1 MESALHDAG
10 RRFLALVREDIAGEA
25 PNHPGIASGLA
36 RLDEVMALDS
46 FQAKPLEAHHTVG
59 CKWVDAGQDILAQT
73 RPELAEL
80 IGELKGGLA
89 WQANGV
95 YPEEKFPDG
104 YFDDWAFTQV
114 IGRGGL
120 FLADDLMLGMFA
132 MGPNIFYPK
141 HNHAAPELYYQLT
154 GTHKWQRGDGPWTS
168 SGSPA
173 MIWHDGY
180 EVHATE
186 TLDVPFLSIWMW
198 SKDVYNWPVL
208 T

>member
-10 RRFLALVREDIAGEA
+10 RRFLALVREDIAHEA
-25 PNHPGIASGLA
+25 PSHPGIASGLA
-36 RLDEVMALDS
+36 RLDEVMALES
-46 FQAKPLEAHHTVG
+46 FQAKPLDAHHTVG
-59 CKWVDAGQDILAQT
+59 CKWVDAGQDILAET

-95 YPEEKFPDG
+95 YPEEKFPEG

-120 FLADDLMLGMFA
+120 FTADDLMLGMFA

-173 MIWHDGY
+173 MIWHDGF